1 MPNALIALARDKRPD
16 RYLRTEAV
24 ADYYGVTENV
34 VLDTYARHAEHFV
47 TGRDF
52 NRLEAGVIL
61 WTPAGAL
68 RFSKLLDT
76 DQAWQTWDALEDAY
90 FGGAA

>member
-1 MPNALIALARDKRPD
+1 MPNALIALARTSRPGL
-16 RYLRTEAV
+16 YLRTEAV
-24 ADYYGVTENV
+24 ASHYGVPESV
-34 VLDTYARHAEHFV
+34 VLDTYARHTEHFMP
-47 TGRDF
+47 GRDF
-52 NRLEAGVIL
+52 DRLAVDVIL

-90 FGGAA
+90 FGRSE